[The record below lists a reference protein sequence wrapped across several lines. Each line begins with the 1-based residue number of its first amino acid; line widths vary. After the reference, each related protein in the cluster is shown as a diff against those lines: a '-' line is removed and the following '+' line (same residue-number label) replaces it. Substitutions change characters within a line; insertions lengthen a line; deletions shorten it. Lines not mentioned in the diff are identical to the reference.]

1 MNYELINDFKAQ
13 KEKIFKSKKKNLTRK
28 DIGTLGMRPTEKRTI
43 TIQVKLP
50 TWTQNDNDYI
60 PAEFLKKYY
69 KKGTDE
75 YGYTY
80 YIVKK
85 NKQEEAS
92 KIRIPLEVKQY
103 FYDKEAVLNRLDE
116 VIEGYQEALAH
127 TCENVERNIKELQA
141 KLARYKELL
150 K

>member
-1 MNYELINDFKAQ
+1 MNYELINNFKAE
-13 KEKIFKSKKKNLTRK
+13 KEKILKSKKKNLTRK

-50 TWTQNDNDYI
+50 TWTRNDNDYI
-60 PAEFLKKYY
+60 PAELLKKYY
-69 KKGTDE
+69 KKGTA
-75 YGYTY
+75 Y

-103 FYDKEAVLNRLDE
+103 FYDKEAVLDRLDE

-141 KLARYKELL
+141 KLARYEELL

>member
-1 MNYELINDFKAQ
+1 MNYEHISELKAK
-13 KEKIFKSKKKNLTRK
+13 KEKILKSKKKTFTRK
-28 DIGTLGMRPTEKRTI
+28 DIGGLWVKPTEKRTI

-50 TWTQNDNDYI
+50 LMTYNSDNYI
-60 PAEFLKKYY
+60 PANLFKQYYRKDRRFGYILKD
-69 KKGTDE
+69 G
-75 YGYTY
+75 
-80 YIVKK
+80 
-85 NKQEEAS
+85 KQEEAS
-92 KIRIPLEVKQY
+92 KIRIPLEVKKY

>member
-1 MNYELINDFKAQ
+1 MNYELINNFKA
-13 KEKIFKSKKKNLTRK
+13 EREEILKSKKKKFTRK
-28 DIGTLGMRPTEKRTI
+28 DIGGLYIKPTEKRTI

-50 TWTQNDNDYI
+50 TWTQNDNGYI
-60 PAEFLKKYY
+60 PAELLKKYY
-69 KKGTDE
+69 KKGKDE

-92 KIRIPLEVKQY
+92 KIRIPFEVTQY
-103 FYDKEAVLNRLDE
+103 IYSKEEVLDRLNE

-141 KLARYKELL
+141 KLARYEELL

>member
-1 MNYELINDFKAQ
+1 MNYEKINEFKAE
-13 KEKIFKSKKKNLTRK
+13 KEKILKSKKKNLTRK

-50 TWTQNDNDYI
+50 AWTRNDNNYI
-60 PAEFLKKYY
+60 PADIL
-69 KKGTDE
+69 DE
-75 YGYTY
+75 Y
-80 YIVKK
+80 YIYDYGCYGKPLYFLNDSKK
-85 NKQEEAS
+85 EEAS

-127 TCENVERNIKELQA
+127 TCENIERNIKELQA
-141 KLARYKELL
+141 KLARYEKLL

>member
-13 KEKIFKSKKKNLTRK
+13 KEKILKSKKKNLTRK

-50 TWTQNDNDYI
+50 LMTHADANYI
-60 PAEFLKKYY
+60 PDNLFKKFYYRQPGHYAYFLKEN
-69 KKGTDE
+69 KK
-75 YGYTY
+75 
-80 YIVKK
+80 
-85 NKQEEAS
+85 EEAS
-92 KIRIPLEVKQY
+92 KIRIPLEVKKY

-141 KLARYKELL
+141 KLARYEELL

>member
-1 MNYELINDFKAQ
+1 MNYELINNFKAQ
-13 KEKIFKSKKKNLTRK
+13 KEKIRKSKKKNLTRK

-50 TWTQNDNDYI
+50 AWTQNDNDYI
-60 PAEFLKKYY
+60 PAALLKKYY
-69 KKGTDE
+69 KKGTA
-75 YGYTY
+75 Y
-80 YIVKK
+80 YILKK

-141 KLARYKELL
+141 KLARYEELL

>member
-13 KEKIFKSKKKNLTRK
+13 KEKILKSKKKNLTRK

-50 TWTQNDNDYI
+50 LMTHADANYI
-60 PAEFLKKYY
+60 PDNLFKKFYYRQPGHYAYFLKEN
-69 KKGTDE
+69 KK
-75 YGYTY
+75 
-80 YIVKK
+80 
-85 NKQEEAS
+85 EEAS

-141 KLARYKELL
+141 KLARYEELL

>member
-1 MNYELINDFKAQ
+1 MNYEHINELKAK
-13 KEKIFKSKKKNLTRK
+13 KEKILKSKKKNLTRK

-50 TWTQNDNDYI
+50 LYTDNDNDYI
-60 PAEFLKKYY
+60 PAKLIKQYY
-69 KKGTDE
+69 KKGVNMW
-75 YGYTY
+75 GYTY
-80 YIVKK
+80 YSLKK
-85 NKQEEAS
+85 SKQEEAS
-92 KIRIPLEVKQY
+92 KIRIPLEVKKY

-141 KLARYKELL
+141 KLARYEELL